1 MHIVRRSSWVNIS
14 AYTGNTVH
22 KYISAYTAG
31 TVPKYISIFLM
42 LLTDKWPAAWPKG
55 GYQRHILHRADEEA
69 PSDISLGYMYSYR
82 LERRYITKSFLN
94 TNMCQ
99 VLTKADC

>member
-14 AYTGNTVH
+14 AYTG
-22 KYISAYTAG
+22 G

-55 GYQRHILHRADEEA
+55 GYQRHILHRADEEVL
-69 PSDISLGYMYSYR
+69 SDISLGYMYSYR
-82 LERRYITKSFLN
+82 LERRYISIFTKYKHVPSTDKGRLLKN
-94 TNMCQ
+94 
-99 VLTKADC
+99 VLANLPL

>member
-14 AYTGNTVH
+14 AYTG
-22 KYISAYTAG
+22 G

-55 GYQRHILHRADEEA
+55 GYQRHILHRADEEV
-69 PSDISLGYMYSYR
+69 PSDISSGYKYSYR
-82 LERRYITKSFLN
+82 LERRYISKFLLN

-99 VLTKADC
+99 VLTEADC